1 LIAED
6 PASPQGKCKLHL
18 GEASGKDSSISL
30 FGRLSLVYGLD
41 PSRHPLK
48 SARQCANGRSHLV
61 FVHPGEELKNA
72 EEIAD
77 IIAIFGQESP

>member
-6 PASPQGKCKLHL
+6 PASPQGKCKLDL

-41 PSRHPLK
+41 PSRHPPK
-48 SARQCANGRSHLV
+48 SAQQRAIDDDYRLIEEFGSCNLCRFNGVPDSQGVIR
-61 FVHPGEELKNA
+61 F
-72 EEIAD
+72 I
-77 IIAIFGQESP
+77 